1 MCCSGAVVQLA
12 SRGNEEV
19 TVKGINKF
27 GYLRVS
33 AHGGEE
39 LTLRPDGNSFDI
51 MNNLIVM
58 KK

>member
-12 SRGNEEV
+12 SRANEEV
-19 TVKGINKF
+19 TVKGIDKF
-27 GYLRVS
+27 GYLKVS
-33 AHGGEE
+33 THSGEE